1 MSSDSTDLPST
12 GTNSI
17 GSDDLDALMELLA
30 DHRRRYALYYLQ
42 NQESEVEIDELA
54 GRIAE
59 WDSDANDRERI
70 LTELRHK
77 HLPKMEEVGI
87 IERDG
92 DEVRREDANDPI
104 DRYLDLAGEVEELP

>member
-1 MSSDSTDLPST
+1 MSSDSTDLPRT

-17 GSDDLDALMELLA
+17 GSDDLDTLMELLA
-30 DHRRRYALYYLQ
+30 DHRRRYALYYLRK
-42 NQESEVEIDELA
+42 QESEVEIDELA
-54 GRIAE
+54 SRIAE
-59 WDSDANDRERI
+59 WDSDDRERI

-92 DEVRREDANDPI
+92 DEVRREDTNDPI
-104 DRYLDLAGEVEELP
+104 DRYLDIAGEVEKLP